1 MLGQTDNTKLMELL
15 KDLEDSKTT
24 LFAFHFN
31 DPNVG
36 MSLTKDI
43 SKYKIFCADTG
54 LFVCPQLTACPA
66 VLLSL
71 SPYAQQG
78 RNTALALLQA
88 PYNSPEI
95 RELQGT

>member
-1 MLGQTDNTKLMELL
+1 MELL

-24 LFAFHFN
+24 LFAFHSN

-36 MSLTKDI
+36 ISLTKDM

-54 LFVCPQLTACPA
+54 LFVSPQLTACPA
-66 VLLSL
+66 VPLSL
-71 SPYAQQG
+71 FSPYAQQG
-78 RNTALALLQA
+78 RNTASALLQV